1 MSYHKFD
8 EDEIIFNTIKTHPES
23 NFYMFQTS
31 GDIRLI
37 YNNQKNPLV
46 DDDVAATYAGQQ
58 TPVPNSSHVPYGFIE
73 LYGQNIA
80 RPYSSFESGPDL
92 IYPFVTKDS
101 GLASMSSVSTSQ
113 FNQDFAYGD
122 IIKGL
127 GVRGATISAQDV
139 SKGSSSLD
147 VNVRLRD
154 ALRTT
159 FKHYVAMSR
168 RFSYETGLEGL
179 DDASSSWQ
187 DESFKL
193 LQIPSIF
200 YGEKIK
206 KGTLKLEWYN
216 LGKLVGKVEDIR
228 QNGELIVTHSESDT
242 EIGKFVGLVF
252 YSEGFILL
260 TGKSDIYSSN
270 ISPDQHSG
278 NSGTGEIT
286 WKDFMNGLDNYKKT
300 SSRASTCVQGSG
312 GSPDLDDGGTAS
324 WELTGTSIV
333 ESSFVVQ
340 IPMGTNATPGAHVV
354 VSSFSPEIED
364 IRLTIDEAAVEKYR
378 LNRIGILQNGSVF
391 ELEAY
396 SNGAYAVA
404 SAEAIA
410 NFISLYPINAMVL
423 QDKNSDY
430 SFNLYFKGQ
439 STTPTMTMMANIEK
453 TEGSHSNNSTFLDSD
468 YEFVEVDIALDAD
481 GNLIPFM
488 QENNDLVIQ
497 LKEEHDLTPIV
508 GEFYPLQ
515 IDTVTDSN
523 GLALFDGKI
532 LMAETMTDRKKLRI
546 YRILEDGSKVKFT
559 TNSTINYLNQNIVG
573 VQPLINTN
581 VRIQKN
587 CYQKN
592 RPFAGTF
599 GYIESS
605 NFKIKNTVKSNYND
619 PYAEFEDHTY
629 ISKIAIYDEDR
640 NLIGIAKLATPVKK
654 TPTRDFTFKLKIDL

>member
-31 GDIRLI
+31 GNIRLI

-46 DDDVAATYAGQQ
+46 SGDVAATYDGQQ
-58 TPVPNSSHVPYGFIE
+58 VAAPNLSHVPYGFIE

-80 RPYSSFESGPDL
+80 RPYSEFEDGPDL
-92 IYPFVTKDS
+92 IYPFITKDS
-101 GLASMSSVSTSQ
+101 GLASMGTVTTSQ

-122 IIKGL
+122 VIKGL
-127 GVRGATISAQDV
+127 GVRGATISAQDI
-139 SKGSSSLD
+139 SKGTSSLD

-154 ALRTT
+154 ALKTT
-159 FKHYVAMSR
+159 FKHYVTLSR
-168 RFSYETGLEGL
+168 RFSYETGLEGI
-179 DDASSSWQ
+179 DNSSSSWE
-187 DESFKL
+187 DESFKMI
-193 LQIPSIF
+193 QIPSIF
-200 YGEKIK
+200 YGERIK

-216 LGKLVGKVEDIR
+216 LGKLIGKVEDIR

-260 TGKSDIYSSN
+260 TGKSDIYSS
-270 ISPDQHSG
+270 SVSVDQHSG
-278 NSGTGEIT
+278 NSGDGEIT

-312 GSPDLDDGGTAS
+312 GSPDLDDGGNAS

-333 ESSFVVQ
+333 ESSFTVLFPIGVNS
-340 IPMGTNATPGAHVV
+340 GRLVAT
-354 VSSFSPEIED
+354 SFDSEVED
-364 IRLTIDEAAVEKYR
+364 IRLTIDEAGVQEYR
-378 LNRIGILQNGSVF
+378 LSKIRPQGSGTLYS
-391 ELEAY
+391 LEAY
-396 SNGAYAVA
+396 DGAWGAA

-410 NFISLYPINAMVL
+410 NFSSLYPQGAMIL

-439 STTPTMTMMANIEK
+439 STTPTMTILANIEK
-453 TEGSHSNNSTFLDSD
+453 LEGSHSNNATFLDSD
-468 YEFVEVDIALDAD
+468 HEFVEVDIALDDD

-488 QENNDLVIQ
+488 QENNDLIIR
-497 LKEEHDLTPIV
+497 LKDDHDLSPLS
-508 GEFYPLQ
+508 GEFYPIE
-515 IDTVTDSN
+515 IDTITDSN
-523 GLALFDGKI
+523 GVSLFDNKI
-532 LMAETMTDRKKLRI
+532 LMGETMEDRKKIRI

-559 TNSTINYLNQNIVG
+559 TNSVISYLNQNIVG
-573 VQPLINTN
+573 VQPVISTN

-592 RPFAGTF
+592 KPFAGSF

-605 NFKIKNTVKSNYND
+605 NFKYKNTVKSRYND
-619 PYAEFEDHTY
+619 PYAEFEDNTY
-629 ISKIAIYDEDR
+629 ISKIGLYDEDR
-640 NLIGIAKLATPVKK
+640 NLIGIAKLATPIKK
-654 TPTRDFTFKLKIDL
+654 TPNRDFTFKLKIDL